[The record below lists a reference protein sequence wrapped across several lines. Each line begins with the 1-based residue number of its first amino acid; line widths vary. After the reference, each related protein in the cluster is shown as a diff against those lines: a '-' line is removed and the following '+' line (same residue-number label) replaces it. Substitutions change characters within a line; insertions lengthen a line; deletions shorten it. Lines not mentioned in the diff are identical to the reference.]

1 MEEKTKKK
9 TWQKILLVILVILA
23 IYLIFFI
30 YNYQIVNK
38 IAHGKQEYL
47 QSTNYHVKIKNT
59 DIIDDIYY
67 KDGILIQK
75 ISRADTPD
83 YISIITWTDFNND
96 ETLMLWPES
105 NIMKKV
111 KASEEIPLT
120 TYKLQPAFLEVSTL
134 DKVQISATSWISSE
148 GDCYKITAIN
158 GNCYLIDKNTL
169 LPKEKNGIIPI
180 MNADYLASDVNPNV
194 QYEITEFGTVSDEDV
209 AKPDT
214 TNYTMQEENNE

>member
-9 TWQKILLVILVILA
+9 TWQKILLVILVLLA

-38 IAHGKQEYL
+38 IANGKQEYL
-47 QSTNYHVKIKNT
+47 QSTNYHIRIKNT
-59 DIIDDIYY
+59 DIIDDVYY

-75 ISRADTPD
+75 IAKTDKPD
-83 YISIITWTDFNND
+83 DIQLITWTDYNND
-96 ETLMLWPES
+96 ESLMLWPQS
-105 NIMKKV
+105 AIMKNV
-111 KASEEIPLT
+111 KASEEVPLT
-120 TYKLQPAFLEVSTL
+120 TYQLQPAFLEVSTL
-134 DKVQISATSWISSE
+134 DKVQISATSWISSK
-148 GDCYKITAIN
+148 GDCYKVTAIN
-158 GNCYLIDKNTL
+158 GNYYLIDKNTL

-180 MNADYLASDVNPNV
+180 MNSKYLYSGVNPNV
-194 QYEITEFGTVSDEDV
+194 QYEVTEFGTVTDEDV